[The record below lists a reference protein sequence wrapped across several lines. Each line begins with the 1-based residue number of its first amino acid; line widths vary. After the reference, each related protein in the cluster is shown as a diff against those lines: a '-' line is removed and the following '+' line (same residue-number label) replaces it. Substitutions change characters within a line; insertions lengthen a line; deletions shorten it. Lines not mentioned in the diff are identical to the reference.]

1 MIQYLTILLDD
12 TSVSYCHYN
21 NDDVRRNLIDKD
33 VLKKNL
39 IWAMKENVNIQ
50 FVYPNYDLPK
60 GYDEIIDIVDSIKI
74 KKSENNADVVV
85 LEEWDKTTPY
95 NEDTIYIIKTSRKKL
110 IKHVEAFCG
119 LLCEISRV
127 NIVFTDTLSFKD
139 DDIEDYKS
147 ALETIS
153 EAIVKE
159 FLKGRRVQV
168 NCLTDRIM
176 LEKMNNC
183 DAGVCSITLA
193 PNGKF
198 YLCPAFYYDNPE
210 DSIGDI
216 TNGVSIKN
224 QQLLKLDHAPLCRL
238 CDAYQCK
245 RCVWMNKRSTLD
257 INTPSHQQCVISHIE
272 RNASMYL
279 LKLLKENGIYLH
291 DAKPIK
297 EIDYLDPFNEFC
309 KWK

>member
-21 NDDVRRNLIDKD
+21 NENARPNLIDKD

-39 IWAMKENVNIQ
+39 IWAMKENVNVQ
-50 FVYPNYDLPK
+50 FVYPNYDLPE
-60 GYDEIIDIVDSIKI
+60 GYDEIIDIVDNIKI
-74 KKSENNADVVV
+74 KKSGNNADVVV
-85 LEEWDKTTPY
+85 LEEWDNNTPY
-95 NEDTIYIIKTSRKKL
+95 NEDTIYIIKTSRNKL
-110 IKHVEAFCG
+110 VKHVENLCG
-119 LLCEISRV
+119 LLCETSRV

-139 DDIEDYKS
+139 DDIEDYKF

-153 EAIVKE
+153 KAIVKE
-159 FLKGRRVQV
+159 FLKGRTVQV

-183 DAGVCSITLA
+183 DAGISSITLA

-210 DSIGDI
+210 DSIGDC
-216 TNGVSIKN
+216 TNGISIKN
-224 QQLLKLDHAPLCRL
+224 QHLLKLDYAPLCRL

-245 RCVWMNKRSTLD
+245 RCVWMNRRSTLD

-272 RNASMYL
+272 RNASVYL
-279 LKLLKENGIYLH
+279 LKLFKKNGIYLH
-291 DAKPIK
+291 DAKHIK